1 MNLIIN
7 KVKLK
12 QFSKLEFAYFAI
24 LQSEKFKIIFMSGGK
39 SLKLLDDVIHIEQM
53 ENGHIYH
60 YTTLN
65 ALQGILDNNEFWV
78 TKSDFLNDKSEF
90 QYTYDLFRN
99 NFLCNIEELSFRK
112 KLINE
117 FDALINEDNDISR
130 KPLSGYYIAS
140 FSTDSDN
147 LALWSEFSNSMGYN
161 LEIDAEP
168 FIHSFDKMIMWHGK
182 VVYDKEKQLLL
193 LKEALE
199 KAMTW
204 RIDYGGAK
212 SLSDFSDNTP
222 DSITKY
228 IALDLYAFCSVY
240 AMFFKQ
246 PEFNSES
253 EYRVVL
259 SSIHEES
266 DYVKNPEC
274 LFFRPAKEILI
285 PYIKVHCKAIDSLKA
300 ITVGPKNNIDI
311 ATAGISMY
319 CRSKGITIPIRKSR
333 IPLRY

>member
-1 MNLIIN
+1 M
-7 KVKLK
+7 
-12 QFSKLEFAYFAI
+12 
-24 LQSEKFKIIFMSGGK
+24 
-39 SLKLLDDVIHIEQM
+39 KLLDDVIHIEQV
-53 ENGHIYH
+53 ENDYIYH

-65 ALQGILDNNEFWV
+65 ALQGILDNNELWV
-78 TKSDFLNDKSEF
+78 TKSDFLNDKSEL
-90 QYTYDLFRN
+90 QYTYDLFKN
-99 NFLCNIEELSFRK
+99 NFLCNITEMSFRE

-117 FDALINEDNDISR
+117 FDALINEVNDISR

-147 LALWSEFSNSMGYN
+147 LALWSEFSNAMGYN
-161 LEIDAEP
+161 LEFEAES
-168 FIHSFDKMIMWHGK
+168 FICSFNKTIMWHGK

-204 RIDYGGAK
+204 RAEYGDAE
-212 SLSDFSDNTP
+212 SLSDFSNNTP
-222 DSITKY
+222 DNIIEY
-228 IALDLYAFCSVY
+228 IALDLYAFCTVY

-246 PEFNSES
+246 SEFNLEK

-266 DYVKNPEC
+266 EYVKTPET
-274 LFFRPAKEILI
+274 LFFRPAKEIII
-285 PYIKVHCKAIDSLKA
+285 PYIKAHCNVLDSLKS

-311 ATAGISMY
+311 ATAGISIY
-319 CRSKGITIPIRKSR
+319 CRSKGITIPIHKSR

>member
-1 MNLIIN
+1 M
-7 KVKLK
+7 
-12 QFSKLEFAYFAI
+12 
-24 LQSEKFKIIFMSGGK
+24 
-39 SLKLLDDVIHIEQM
+39 KLLDDVIHIEQM

-99 NFLCNIEELSFRK
+99 NFLCNVTELSFRK
-112 KLINE
+112 KLINK
-117 FDALINEDNDISR
+117 FDALINEDNNLLR
-130 KPLSGYYIAS
+130 KPLNGYYIAS

-147 LALWSEFSNSMGYN
+147 LALWSEFSNAMGYN
-161 LEIDAEP
+161 LEIDVEP
-168 FIHSFDKMIMWHGK
+168 FILSFDKAIMWHGK

-204 RIDYGGAK
+204 RSEYGDVK
-212 SLSDFSDNTP
+212 SLFDFFDNTP
-222 DSITKY
+222 DNIIKC
-228 IALDLYAFCSVY
+228 IALDLYAFCTVY

-246 PEFNSES
+246 PEFSLES

-259 SSIHEES
+259 SFIHEES
-266 DYVKNPEC
+266 DYVKNPEP
-274 LFFRPAKEILI
+274 LFFRPAKETLI
-285 PYIKVHCKAIDSLKA
+285 PYIKAHCKAIDSLKS

-311 ATAGISMY
+311 STAGISMY
-319 CRSKGITIPIRKSR
+319 CRSKGLTIPIHKSH

>member
-1 MNLIIN
+1 M
-7 KVKLK
+7 
-12 QFSKLEFAYFAI
+12 
-24 LQSEKFKIIFMSGGK
+24 
-39 SLKLLDDVIHIEQM
+39 KLLDDVIHIEQI

-99 NFLCNIEELSFRK
+99 NFLCNITELSFRK

-130 KPLSGYYIAS
+130 KPLNGYYIAS

-147 LALWSEFSNSMGYN
+147 LALWSEFSNAMGYN

-168 FIHSFDKMIMWHGK
+168 FIRSFDKTIMWHGK
-182 VVYDKEKQLLL
+182 VVYDKKKQLLL

-204 RIDYGGAK
+204 RTEYGDAK
-212 SLSDFSDNTP
+212 SLSDFFDNTP
-222 DSITKY
+222 DSVTKC
-228 IALDLYAFCSVY
+228 IALDLYAFCTVY

-246 PEFNSES
+246 PEFNLES

-266 DYVKNPEC
+266 NYVKNPES

-285 PYIKVHCKAIDSLKA
+285 PYIKVHCKAMDSLKA
-300 ITVGPKNNIDI
+300 IIVGPKNNIDI

-319 CRSKGITIPIRKSR
+319 CRSKGIAIPIRKSR

>member
-1 MNLIIN
+1 M
-7 KVKLK
+7 
-12 QFSKLEFAYFAI
+12 
-24 LQSEKFKIIFMSGGK
+24 
-39 SLKLLDDVIHIEQM
+39 KLLDDVIHIEQM

>member
-1 MNLIIN
+1 M
-7 KVKLK
+7 K
-12 QFSKLEFAYFAI
+12 Y
-24 LQSEKFKIIFMSGGK
+24 
-39 SLKLLDDVIHIEQM
+39 LDEVIHIEQI
-53 ENGHIYH
+53 ENGYIYH

-65 ALQGILDNNEFWV
+65 ALQGILDNNEFWI

-99 NFLCNIEELSFRK
+99 NFLCNIAELNFRK

-117 FDALINEDNDISR
+117 FDTLINEDYDILR

-147 LALWSEFSNSMGYN
+147 LALWSEFSNAMGCN
-161 LEIDAEP
+161 LGIDAEP
-168 FIHSFDKMIMWHGK
+168 FIRSFGKTIMWHGK

-199 KAMTW
+199 EVMTW
-204 RIDYGGAK
+204 RPEYSDAK
-212 SLSDFSDNTP
+212 SLSDFEDNTP
-222 DSITKY
+222 DNIIQF
-228 IALDLYAFCSVY
+228 IAMDLYAFCTVY

-246 PEFNSES
+246 HEFHLES
-253 EYRVVL
+253 EYRIVF
-259 SSIHEES
+259 SAFHEKS
-266 DYVKNPEC
+266 DYIKNPET
-274 LFFRPAKEILI
+274 LFFRPAKETLI
-285 PYIKVHCKAIDSLKA
+285 PYIKVYCKVHNFLKS

-311 ATAGISMY
+311 AIAGISMY
-319 CRSKGITIPIRKSR
+319 CRSKGLSIPIHKSG